1 MLAHILAIART
12 TLLEAARSRLTL
24 LLTLGLA
31 LALGAGQFGASLA
44 LTETEGFRAV
54 LYAALARL
62 LCVVALGLFVVSSVL
77 REFDDKL
84 VELTLAL
91 PVRRVSLLLGK
102 LLGYAVIAAVA
113 AAVAGALVALTA
125 PPQSALVWSVSLACE
140 LMIVAAAGLL
150 LALTLRQVTGAL
162 VVLLAGYA
170 LSRSIDAIVLLSE
183 NPLVDDGGAADALAS
198 TVVGAIAMLFPALSR
213 FTQGHWLVDPA
224 LPLTTLGPVLGQTL
238 VYVGLLS
245 TVCAFDLSRRQL

>member
-12 TLLEAARSRLTL
+12 TLLEAARSRLAL
-24 LLTLGLA
+24 LLTLGLV

-44 LTETEGFRAV
+44 LTETAGFRAV
-54 LYAALARL
+54 LFAALARL
-62 LCVVALGLFVVSSVL
+62 LCVVALGLFVVSTVL

-102 LLGYAVIAAVA
+102 LVGYAVIATVA
-113 AAVAGALVALTA
+113 ATLAGVLVLLTA
-125 PPQSALVWSVSLACE
+125 PPVAAFVWSVSLACE

-150 LALTLRQVTGAL
+150 LALTIRQVTGAL

-170 LSRSIDAIVLLSE
+170 LSRAIDAIRLLSE
-183 NPLVDDGGAADALAS
+183 NPLVDDGGAADGVARWLVEAL
-198 TVVGAIAMLFPALSR
+198 AMLFPALSR

-224 LPLTTLGPVLGQTL
+224 LPLSILAPVLGQSA
-238 VYVGLLS
+238 VYVALLGAA
-245 TVCAFDLSRRQL
+245 CAFDLSRRQL